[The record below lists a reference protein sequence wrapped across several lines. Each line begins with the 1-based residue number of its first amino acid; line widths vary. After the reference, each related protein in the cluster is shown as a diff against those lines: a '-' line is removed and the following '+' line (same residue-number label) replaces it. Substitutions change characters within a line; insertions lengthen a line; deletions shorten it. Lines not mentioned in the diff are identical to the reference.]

1 MITDTNVESSSYVM
15 PTEECY
21 DAEGKVIKEVYMRQF
36 PDFNKHEIKMT
47 KKKIY
52 KFIEKNPK
60 VKHYRLEVLGTPLG
74 CNFYFTG
81 NQYIPTE
88 RQKEKFFKEVWES
101 IDSVVTNVK
110 AFDFNT
116 SENYDSLEIWGIN
129 ENDKSVIMFL
139 YIYDN
144 GVIEIGDED

>member
-21 DAEGKVIKEVYMRQF
+21 DTEGKIIKEVYMRQF

-60 VKHYRLEVLGTPLG
+60 VKHYRLEVLGTPFG

>member
-15 PTEECY
+15 PSDDCY
-21 DAEGKVIKEVYMRQF
+21 DENGAIIKEVYMRQF
-36 PDFNKHEIKMT
+36 PDFNKHERKMT

-52 KFIEKNPK
+52 KFLEKNSK
-60 VKHYRLEVLGTPLG
+60 SKHFRLEIHQTPFG
-74 CNFYFTG
+74 CNFYLTG
-81 NQYIPTE
+81 NHYVPTE
-88 RQKEKFFKEVWES
+88 RQKERFYKEIWEM
-101 IDSVVTNVK
+101 IDSVVVNVK

-139 YIYDN
+139 YVYDN
-144 GVIEIGDED
+144 GVVEIGDED